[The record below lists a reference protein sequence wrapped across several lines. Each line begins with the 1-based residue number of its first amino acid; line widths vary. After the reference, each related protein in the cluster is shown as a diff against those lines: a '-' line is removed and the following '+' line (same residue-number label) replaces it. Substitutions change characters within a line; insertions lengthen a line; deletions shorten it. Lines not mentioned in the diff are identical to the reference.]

1 MLRLALALLVLPAES
16 SRLPELRLRG
26 GLVGTDTEPSYLMP
40 PAVGICGA
48 GGSPYNSPVSMS
60 SMGRWDQ
67 LRSLLDNG
75 VGSSADGVAGE
86 HDAKAREEAA
96 QKLIA
101 NHVHVLKDVTH
112 TAPSTQ
118 TNLCR
123 VDIKLAPF
131 VDQALRECARRL
143 VGDRPGSSELEEKLE
158 PSNEDQAN
166 AWRGMARFVAGRIQ
180 AMAEQ
185 HPGRQADMSQAA
197 ADAMRAVLCEI
208 AGDDA
213 PAAPAPSMERSTD
226 SPHHLLSPYFT
237 PAHFAQA

>member
-180 AMAEQ
+180 AMADQ
-185 HPGRQADMSQAA
+185 HPGRQPDMSEAA

-213 PAAPAPSMERSTD
+213 PARPAPSTDRSTD